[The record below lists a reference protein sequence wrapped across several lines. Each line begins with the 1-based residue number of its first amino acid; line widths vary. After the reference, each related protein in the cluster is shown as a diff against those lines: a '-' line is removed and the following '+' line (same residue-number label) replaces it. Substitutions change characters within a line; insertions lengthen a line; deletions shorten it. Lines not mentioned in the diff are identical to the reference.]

1 MIEPKEN
8 QIINFQNISLDQS
21 ISLFQLGTEEL

>member
-1 MIEPKEN
+1 MEPKEN
-8 QIINFQNISLDQS
+8 QMINYQNIALDQS

>member
-21 ISLFQLGTEEL
+21 ISLFQLGTEEI